1 MTTAGQNDIFIGRS
15 AKKSRSERRKD
26 ARPLL
31 IASSPVGGRRLIVP
45 SSITGTTDLSTSAL
59 EQQHEEAAPR
69 REKFVR
75 ITLADKSL
83 QTVFQ
88 PIVDLRTGGTVGAEA
103 LARFTAPPF
112 RAPNLWF
119 AEAEELGLG
128 TELEVT
134 ALRSA
139 LEQLTKLPSGLYL
152 SINASPATIVSADFR
167 AAMAAIPAERVVL
180 ELTEHTGIDDYHLFG
195 EAIAEL
201 RSNGLR
207 LAVDDAGAGFSSFRH
222 ILNLRPDIIKL
233 DIALTRGIDTDPARR
248 ALGSAM
254 LAFGLDAYNASIV
267 AEGVET
273 QSELTTLQAL
283 GCHYGQGYYLGRP
296 AQMSVL
302 PRQMSQP
309 GSAPSP
315 VLRRSTFDP
324 DQVLTPSQVKALEEL
339 HQQTEGS
346 GAR

>member
-1 MTTAGQNDIFIGRS
+1 MPPAGHDDIFIGR
-15 AKKSRSERRKD
+15 AGKTSRAERRRRS
-26 ARPLL
+26 AGNPRPPPEP
-31 IASSPVGGRRLIVP
+31 AGSRLILPSPPGTAEVP
-45 SSITGTTDLSTSAL
+45 AGVL
-59 EQQHEEAAPR
+59 ERQYEETAHR

-75 ITLADKSL
+75 ITLADRSL

-103 LARFTAPPF
+103 LTRFTAPPF
-112 RAPNLWF
+112 RAPDLWF
-119 AEAEELGLG
+119 AEAAELGLG

-139 LEQLTKLPSGLYL
+139 LEQLEKLPSGLYL
-152 SINASPATIVSADFR
+152 SINASPATIVSEEFR
-167 AAMAAIPAERVVL
+167 ASMAEIPAERVVL
-180 ELTEHTGIDDYHLFG
+180 ELTEHTGVDDYHLFG

-207 LAVDDAGAGFSSFRH
+207 LAVDDAGSGFSSFRH

-254 LAFGLDAYNASIV
+254 LTFGLDAYNASIV

-273 QSELTTLQAL
+273 QSELTTLQGL

-302 PRQMSQP
+302 RRQQSRA
-309 GSAPSP
+309 GVSPSP
-315 VLRRSTFDP
+315 VLRRGTVDPALVLPPEFDELEDELR
-324 DQVLTPSQVKALEEL
+324 DQAETAG
-339 HQQTEGS
+339 T
-346 GAR
+346 R

>member
-1 MTTAGQNDIFIGRS
+1 MAAVGHNDIFIGRTS
-15 AKKSRSERRKD
+15 KMSRGERRRAAAAD
-26 ARPLL
+26 PPA
-31 IASSPVGGRRLIVP
+31 ASPTSPPTGRRALILP
-45 SSITGTTDLSTSAL
+45 ESPKISDSAL
-59 EQQHEEAAPR
+59 ERHDEETAIR

-75 ITLADKSL
+75 INLADRSL

-112 RAPNLWF
+112 RAPDLWF
-119 AEAEELGLG
+119 AEAAELGLG

-139 LEQLTKLPSGLYL
+139 LEQLAMLPAGLYL
-152 SINASPATIVSADFR
+152 SINASPATIVSPEFR
-167 AAMAAIPAERVVL
+167 TAMAAIPAERVVL
-180 ELTEHTGIDDYHLFG
+180 ELTEHTGVDDYHLFG

-207 LAVDDAGAGFSSFRH
+207 LAVDDAGSGFSSFRH

-273 QSELTTLQAL
+273 KSELTTLQGL

-302 PRQMSQP
+302 PRQMSQAGARP
-309 GSAPSP
+309 TPA
-315 VLRRSTFDP
+315 LRRSTLDADLILRP
-324 DQVLTPSQVKALEEL
+324 QVTVEPEEH
-339 HQQTEGS
+339 HQQPEST